1 MSCSH
6 SFLKQHKK
14 LLLKQ
19 YLAWRQI
26 YENDMFEIML
36 DQGIALTDQV
46 KELVQGAEV
55 TMWSEQ
61 VSFMYTT

>member
-1 MSCSH
+1 
-6 SFLKQHKK
+6 
-14 LLLKQ
+14 
-19 YLAWRQI
+19 
-26 YENDMFEIML
+26 MFEIML

-61 VSFMYTT
+61 VSFMYAT